1 MSTVIMFPGQGSQK
15 KGMGLEFFEQ
25 FPDVVESAQDSLGL
39 NIVQEIEEGN
49 NLSQTAY
56 TQPLLF
62 LVNHLYYL
70 NALQE
75 GVKADI
81 AIGHSLGEYNA
92 LVAAGAL
99 SFEDGLRLV
108 KVRGALMGQ
117 VKEGGMTAVIG
128 LDQVTLETIL
138 KTEGGSAV
146 DLANIN
152 APNQL
157 VISGPTDA
165 LDIIDPACKDA
176 GAKMVVRLPVS
187 GAFHSRYMK
196 HVAQE
201 FNQTLSI
208 ISFESFDIP
217 VISNVTAQAYQ
228 QDSIADLLTQQI
240 YSSVRWVETIQAL
253 QQKGDYQFLEL
264 GPGKVLKG
272 LLRYF

>member
-25 FPDVVESAQDSLGL
+25 FSEIVELAQDSLGL
-39 NIVQEIEEGN
+39 SISQEIEEGS

-56 TQPLLF
+56 TQPLLY

-75 GVKADI
+75 GLKPDL

-108 KVRGALMGQ
+108 QLRGSLMGQ
-117 VKEGGMTAVIG
+117 VKEGGMSAVIG
-128 LDQVTLETIL
+128 LEQDVLETIL
-138 KTEGGSAV
+138 TNQGESAV

-157 VISGPTDA
+157 VISGPIKQ
-165 LDIIDPACKDA
+165 LDVVDPACKDA

-196 HVAQE
+196 PVAEE
-201 FNQTLSI
+201 FSKTLETI
-208 ISFESFDIP
+208 PFHSFDFP
-217 VISNVTAQAYQ
+217 VISNVTAEQYEE
-228 QDSIADLLTQQI
+228 SSVADLLTQQI
-240 YSSVRWVETIQAL
+240 FSSVRWVETIKGL
-253 QQKGDYQFLEL
+253 QQKGIQDFIEL
-264 GPGKVLKG
+264 GPGKVLKS